1 MPNNKRALTLIELLI
16 AMAISIVVSGV
27 ILAILVS
34 SWRADIAQTAYLDLQ
49 QKSRTAVDE
58 ISSTIKVSSGVVT
71 SHTAGGTTYTTSSTE
86 LVLKTPAIDD
96 SLNILTGTDYYVFRR
111 NPITATILE
120 RIIVADPASSRTT
133 IASPVTLNDV
143 TGALTFTYHD
153 SAGATITPGVGDVTT
168 STAVKVVVDSRK
180 TVQGRTLS
188 RIIDNFVYL
197 RNR

>member
-1 MPNNKRALTLIELLI
+1 MWGVLVPNNKRALTLIELLI

-120 RIIVADPASSRTT
+120 RIIVADPAS
-133 IASPVTLNDV
+133 
-143 TGALTFTYHD
+143 
-153 SAGATITPGVGDVTT
+153 
-168 STAVKVVVDSRK
+168 
-180 TVQGRTLS
+180 
-188 RIIDNFVYL
+188 
-197 RNR
+197 